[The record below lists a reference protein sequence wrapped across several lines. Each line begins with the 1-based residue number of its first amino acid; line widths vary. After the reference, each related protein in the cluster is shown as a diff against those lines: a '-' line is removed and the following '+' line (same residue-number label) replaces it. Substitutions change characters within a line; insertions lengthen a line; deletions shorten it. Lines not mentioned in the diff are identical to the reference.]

1 GGYSKEMSKELI
13 EAEMKLFAKQC
24 LEVDILLSTAL
35 IPDMHSRKAPILI
48 TKNMVES
55 MKDGSVVV
63 DRAWRTLCTQGQSRQ
78 SIIILIFSFADLP
91 SRMPTQS
98 STLYSNNLTGL
109 IRAISPSTENIH
121 YEVKEQ
127 FNYGTMDHII
137 RGSVVMQNG
146 NNLFPAPLPD
156 NITVAA
162 PPKPKSMQELAK
174 EKAAAMSPV
183 KATLTT
189 AGMYAGGLGILLG
202 LGLASP
208 NAAFTQMTVVYQ
220 VEFDWFCSLSLSG
233 GFLVTKKMLDM
244 FKRPT
249 DPPEYNYLY
258 LLPTGLFVGGYGV
271 AMQAGYK
278 IEQITY
284 LGSGMCCVG
293 ILAGLSNQSTACLDN
308 ALGMIG
314 VAGGIAVTLGFLAQM
329 SVAMAVGGIAGKC
342 VHSMPQRIEADR
354 LVGLATVLT
363 YVAEYMIEYPHFAT
377 DPAANLTKIIVYLDT
392 FIGGVTFSGSLVA
405 YGKPQGED
413 GRFLSSPP
421 LSRCADA
428 MNAGLMVSSVG
439 LMIPYMLDPSY
450 TTGSVSSLSAV
461 MPWVIITVLSS
472 YSGWALSAE
481 GFLLSNNLLN
491 IVGALIGSS
500 GAILSCVAMNPHGDH
515 RNVDQTVK
523 MIEDAHNIIIT
534 PGKVKTQQHSVSS
547 KTEQGPYV
555 LWYPP
560 GMPWQLNV
568 LLAEAGISYDI
579 LLEMEEINKDFV
591 ETDLVLVIGANDTV
605 NSAAQEDPN
614 SIIESMKSER
624 VVVMKRSL
632 GVGYAALDN
641 PIFYKPNTAM
651 LLGDAKTTCDAL
663 QAKVREAS

>member
-1 GGYSKEMSKELI
+1 MSKELI
-13 EAEMKLFAKQC
+13 EADMKLFAKQC

-35 IPDMHSRKAPILI
+35 IPDRKAPILI

-63 DRAWRTLCTQGQSRQ
+63 DLAVEAGGNIETTVPGELSVHKGVTHIG
-78 SIIILIFSFADLP
+78 FADLP
-91 SRMPTQS
+91 SRLPTQS

-109 IRAISPSTENIH
+109 ICAISPSTENFH

-127 FNYGTMDHII
+127 FNYGTMDHFI

-174 EKAAAMSPV
+174 EKAAAESPV

-189 AGMYAGGLGILLG
+189 TGMYTGGLGTRLG
-202 LGLASP
+202 LGLATP
-208 NAAFTQMTVVYQ
+208 NARSKRVYVQTVVYQ
-220 VEFDWFCSLSLSG
+220 IDFDWFCSLSLSG

-271 AMQAGYK
+271 AMQAGYN
-278 IEQITY
+278 IEQMMY

-293 ILAGLSNQSTACLDN
+293 VLAGLSNQSTARLGN
-308 ALGMIG
+308 ALGMMG
-314 VAGGIAVTLGFLAQM
+314 VAGGIAVTLGFLKPTPELLAQM
-329 SVAMAVGGIAGKC
+329 SAAMAVGGIAELGIARKIQITDL
-342 VHSMPQRIEADR
+342 PQLVVAFHR
-354 LVGLATVLT
+354 LVGLAAVLT

-377 DPAANLTKIIVYLDT
+377 DPAANLTKIIAYLNT

-405 YGKPQGED
+405 YGKLQD
-413 GRFLSSPP
+413 S
-421 LSRCADA
+421 
-428 MNAGLMVSSVG
+428 
-439 LMIPYMLDPSY
+439 
-450 TTGSVSSLSAV
+450 
-461 MPWVIITVLSS
+461 VLSLGRHGTTYTS
-472 YSGWALSAE
+472 YSGWALCAE

-491 IVGALIGSS
+491 IVGALICSS
-500 GAILSCVAMNPHGDH
+500 GAILSRIGLGHDPFPGQRTSSTGSGKPM
-515 RNVDQTVK
+515 
-523 MIEDAHNIIIT
+523 EIIGT
-534 PGKVKTQQHSVSS
+534 WTRLMPG
-547 KTEQGPYV
+547 
-555 LWYPP
+555 
-560 GMPWQLNV
+560 QLNV
-568 LLAEAGISYDI
+568 LLAEAGVPYDI
-579 LLEMEEINKDFV
+579 VLEMEEINEDFADNMHHIFSV
-591 ETDLVLVIGANDTV
+591 VCCDLFFFVSETDLVLVIGANDTV

-632 GVGYAALDN
+632 GVCYAALDN

-651 LLGDAKTTCDAL
+651 LLGDAKSTCDAL
-663 QAKVREAS
+663 QAEVCKAS